1 MKRSFSLETIGG
13 GMKAQK
19 WFWDEVAEMAG
30 ACGYDAIEIPFT
42 AWTFNAGRS
51 GAPLCAVAIRTKF
64 GSVQNYVDFLKSCKL
79 GGISSIAITADN
91 VLNTMFED
99 NVDPSHI
106 FEKIVDL
113 GKETTDVL
121 AEAGSK
127 GLIISPSPKI
137 ATMRGVFGQM
147 SEEDRV
153 AWYYEN
159 AAKAV
164 NEVADYAAKAGIS
177 CYIRNEFW
185 GYMRGENVVKFMDM
199 LDGKIGFSP
208 DLCQLYIAHA
218 DAVSLIEK
226 FSGRVGFMNVN
237 DTFYTD
243 EFNYFDKPMP
253 EAPAEG
259 NNQRVY
265 CDLGNGAVDV
275 VSAYK
280 AYEKAGGEW
289 AVFNSKES
297 FNHVKAMV
305 KMQVYANKHLCV

>member
-1 MKRSFSLETIGG
+1 M
-13 GMKAQK
+13 
-19 WFWDEVAEMAG
+19 
-30 ACGYDAIEIPFT
+30 
-42 AWTFNAGRS
+42 
-51 GAPLCAVAIRTKF
+51 
-64 GSVQNYVDFLKSCKL
+64 
-79 GGISSIAITADN
+79 
-91 VLNTMFED
+91 
-99 NVDPSHI
+99 
-106 FEKIVDL
+106 
-113 GKETTDVL
+113 
-121 AEAGSK
+121 
-127 GLIISPSPKI
+127 
-137 ATMRGVFGQM
+137 
-147 SEEDRV
+147 
-153 AWYYEN
+153 
-159 AAKAV
+159 